1 MHIRVHLSIAD
12 ILVHADFHVV
22 QSLQT
27 EIILGIDWLQ
37 KHNIKT
43 DFGDRMLYIDPIG
56 LYY

>member
-1 MHIRVHLSIAD
+1 M
-12 ILVHADFHVV
+12 HADFHVV